1 MGNTRRN
8 RGDLSGPIYTIL
20 MMVFVIIASVLLYNY
35 FQGRAS
41 VLTTQTQLSVIN
53 AQLAGNVYA
62 ITIQNMGTTNI
73 TLSSLSI
80 YQQGSSAPM
89 TTQSLSVSLKP
100 GQSTTVVG
108 TVQSGFSSGVKYVV
122 VVQGRSQDGQSVA
135 AEGIAIAQ

>member
-122 VVQGRSQDGQSVA
+122 VVQGWSQDGQSVA
-135 AEGIAIAQ
+135 AEGITIAQ